1 MELLALW
8 RSLRCPLAAR
18 GRGASTVV
26 PSQHNHRPASL
37 LLREMSGTNTSSS
50 CPCPGSLFPHQR
62 QGRPHRTVS
71 LNPQPC
77 NCGEFQILGPR
88 LQLSQALSQ
97 PALRR
102 LPALEAMDSLMSPNR
117 RHVVIRARLA
127 LVVSPRPRV
136 DRLTVADAGDGERAV
151 VSPQRRT
158 DVLESVG
165 AAFRYLTPRP
175 DLRPASCSPS
185 RGPFAADQLAR
196 FLWLCVTSNTCD
208 PRWSMRRPSAH
219 DITSVPPYF
228 FYG

>member
-1 MELLALW
+1 M
-8 RSLRCPLAAR
+8 SGNR
-18 GRGASTVV
+18 GVFHGAS
-26 PSQHNHRPASL
+26 SALAIASL
-37 LLREMSGTNTSSS
+37 PLGSSWARSFDRRSVATQPPPSLSFLARHVSGTNT
-50 CPCPGSLFPHQR
+50 FPHQR
-62 QGRPHRTVS
+62 QGRPHRTVP

-77 NCGEFQILGPR
+77 NCGEFHILGPR
-88 LQLSQALSQ
+88 LQASQALPQ

-208 PRWSMRRPSAH
+208 PRGSMRRPSAH
-219 DITSVPPYF
+219 DITAVPPYF